1 MNDYYISD
9 YTPTKDDMQMPV
21 QSTQS
26 NQSNQ
31 VPAPMSEHQNQ
42 SMQHMQHPHHHHHHK
57 HRMHPYNIHHDN
69 LTIGELLKRAIKYII
84 EGVAVAVVAYL
95 ILKDRLHLT
104 GKDILILAFTAAI
117 TFAVLD
123 TFAPTVAV
131 GTKFGAGLGLGAGL
145 VAPTLIPMA
154 LI

>member
-21 QSTQS
+21 QS

-42 SMQHMQHPHHHHHHK
+42 HMQYPHHHHK
-57 HRMHPYNIHHDN
+57 HRMHPHHMHPYHMHHDN
-69 LTIGELLKRAIKYII
+69 LTAGELLKRAIKYII

-117 TFAVLD
+117 TFAILD
-123 TFAPTVAV
+123 TFAPTVSA